1 MGFFSRIGKAIVTG
15 VQRIFGRPPKETQPQ
30 ELTPIQE
37 PEVIKVEKPKRKGAG
52 SEIEAEALRRA
63 VEMVI
68 EANQHPGDATYEQA
82 RQAALVYIN
91 KSQKLAEKGATQSG
105 NRRGI
110 AQQYL
115 DKELSKPEGVQ
126 ARKQRKLEIF
136 NANFGFD
143 LTAEQ
148 ADTVGQLMQSTSFKK
163 LMEMFKEKYD
173 IIIGMV
179 GDQIEAGVD
188 PVRVEQALDLWQAVG
203 IEPDFAAFAD
213 VTELSGEAFGQLRED
228 LMLYNEESVTAD
240 ELQRADDISGIMGR
254 YITW

>member
-15 VQRIFGRPPKETQPQ
+15 VQRIFGRPPKVEQPP
-30 ELTPIQE
+30 ELTPIAE
-37 PEVIKVEKPKRKGAG
+37 PEIIKPEKPKKGAG
-52 SEIEAEALRRA
+52 SEIEADALRA
-63 VEMVI
+63 AINIIV

-91 KSQKLAEKGATQSG
+91 KSQKLADKGATQSG

-110 AQQYL
+110 AQHYL
-115 DKELSKPEGVQ
+115 DKELSTTEGIE

-136 NANFGFD
+136 NANFGFN

-188 PVRVEQALDLWQAVG
+188 PVRVEQALDLWQSVG
-203 IEPDFAAFAD
+203 IEPDFSAFAD

-240 ELQRADDISGIMGR
+240 ELRRADDISGIMGR